1 MIARPDALQSDAA
14 FLLAVSVQPDGDKTR
29 KGKADGFSPGH
40 NWKSTQMEGKIPI
53 STSPAVSGRGKKEAA
68 LASNIFDQVLRF
80 PGERPEFAALLLA
93 AAFTSKMIRNGVIF
107 TWNGSEQPPTI
118 QSTLPKL
125 PDETLPG
132 WMEPVLSHLAGGA
145 TPLHVHVFPPV
156 NVTGGARQSRGEL
169 LVPLSPAENAY
180 AAFEMSDIQ
189 PAAMSALMH
198 NMEFFSSLW
207 RFYELR
213 QRGDL
218 GDALAPAMAV
228 LSSVNQTDRFQ
239 KFAMSL
245 CNEMSSRFGCDRV
258 SLGFV
263 KSRYTR
269 VAAMSHTEKFGKG
282 MNLIR
287 AIEVAMEECVD
298 QDAETVFPEPPG
310 FTGVSRGAGELARQF
325 GSGSVI
331 VLPLRH
337 DDETMAAICLEKATA
352 NSPDAREMKVLRLVG
367 ELVAPRLIELRQ
379 HDRWFGARLW
389 GWFTRRMKSLLG
401 PTHTLAKLASLA
413 CLAAAIW
420 LAVAKGEYRVV
431 AAPFDGFVHAV
442 HVRPGEALEQDKTL
456 MVELETSELRSLLAM
471 RRAEQRSYEKDAALA
486 RRDNKLAESQV
497 AEAKVEQADAEC
509 RLLEEKIR
517 HAKIYA
523 PLDGVTLSG
532 DWTKKIGAPVK
543 QGDPLFE
550 VAPINDMEADLYIP
564 EEDISDIKVG
574 QEGELAAAGRP
585 DAKVRFR
592 VVRITPMAELVK
604 QKNVFRVQAK
614 LVNPPEWL
622 RPGIEGVAKVDVD
635 ERLLIEIWTRRAL
648 NWVRMKLW
656 W

>member
-1 MIARPDALQSDAA
+1 
-14 FLLAVSVQPDGDKTR
+14 
-29 KGKADGFSPGH
+29 
-40 NWKSTQMEGKIPI
+40 MEGNI
-53 STSPAVSGRGKKEAA
+53 SLSPTMSGAGKKEAA

-107 TWNGSEQPPTI
+107 TWNGPEHPPTVEG
-118 QSTLPKL
+118 TLPRL
-125 PDETLPG
+125 PGDALPG
-132 WMEPVLSHLAGGA
+132 WMEPVLKHLADGA
-145 TPLHVHVFPPV
+145 VPLHIHVFPPV

-169 LVPLSPAENAY
+169 LVPLSPADNAY
-180 AAFEMSDIQ
+180 AAFEMADIQ

-213 QRGDL
+213 RRGDL
-218 GDALAPAMAV
+218 GDALGPAMGV
-228 LSSVNQTDRFQ
+228 LASVNQTDRFQ

-245 CNEMSSRFGCDRV
+245 CNEMASRFGCDRV

-263 KSRYTR
+263 KGRYTR

-310 FTGVSRGAGELARQF
+310 FTGISRGAGELARQF

-337 DDETMAAICLEKATA
+337 DDKTLAAICVEKAA
-352 NSPDAREMKVLRLVG
+352 AKAPDAQELKVLRLVG
-367 ELVAPRLIELRQ
+367 ELVAPRLVELRQ

-389 GWFTRRMKSLLG
+389 GWFTKRLGALLG
-401 PTHTLAKLASLA
+401 PSHTLPKLASLL
-413 CLAAAIW
+413 CLAAVVW
-420 LAVAKGEYRVV
+420 LAFARGEYRVDAVFVAQPVEQRVV
-431 AAPFDGFVHAV
+431 AAPFDGFIQAV
-442 HVRPGEALEQDKTL
+442 HVRPGEPLERDKTL

-471 RRAEQRSYEKDAALA
+471 RRAEQRSHEKDAALA

-509 RLLEEKIR
+509 RLLEEKIS
-517 HAKIYA
+517 HAKIFS
-523 PLDGVTLSG
+523 PLTGVTLSG
-532 DWTKKIGAPVK
+532 DWNKKIGAPVK

-550 VAPINDMEADLYIP
+550 IAPLNDMEADLYIP
-564 EEDISDIKVG
+564 EEDISDIREG

-604 QKNVFRVQAK
+604 QKNVFRVQVK
-614 LVNPPEWL
+614 LVDPPDWL

-635 ERLLIEIWTRRAL
+635 ERLLVEIWTRRAL